1 MLEVIHSFLL
11 NLTTKA
17 NDPHEDRILSS
28 SVDLRIE
35 VGDFILR
42 FSGEETIKGTRS
54 IS

>member
-17 NDPHEDRILSS
+17 NDPHEDRMAS

-42 FSGEETIKGTRS
+42 FSGEETQGDKIDLLK
-54 IS
+54 